1 MSDLPLDAQGRRP
14 AFFDKDGVDQL
25 VSVVLELA
33 TELWV
38 VRERLF
44 RVESAAADQGMPL
57 RSLVETRA
65 LSPEEDAE
73 LAQMR
78 AAMTENMFRV
88 LKLDTRSMSPA
99 EAQTHDG

>member
-1 MSDLPLDAQGRRP
+1 MSALPLDASGRRP

-25 VSVVLELA
+25 VSIVMELA

-44 RVESAAADQGMPL
+44 RVESAAGANGLPL
-57 RSLVETRA
+57 RDLVESHA
-65 LSPEEDAE
+65 LSAEEEAQ

-78 AAMTENMFRV
+78 ARMTENMFRV
-88 LKLDTRSMSPA
+88 LKLDTRPLSPA
-99 EAQTHDG
+99 EAQDHGA

>member
-1 MSDLPLDAQGRRP
+1 MSELPLDASGRRP

-25 VSVVLELA
+25 VSIVLELA

-44 RVESAAADQGMPL
+44 RVESAAAAEGLPL

-65 LSPEEDAE
+65 LPPEEEAE
-73 LAQMR
+73 LAQIR
-78 AAMTENMFRV
+78 ARMTENMFRV
-88 LKLDTRSMSPA
+88 LKLDTRPISPA
-99 EAQTHDG
+99 EAQDHGG